1 MSGEPVNQASFL
13 EATHDAR
20 RVKDELLSSIDAS
33 DMTRC
38 GAIGEWSKKETISH
52 IP

>member
-13 EATHDAR
+13 EAIHDAR
-20 RVKDELLSSIDAS
+20 RVMDELLSGIDAS

-38 GAIGEWSKKETISH
+38 GAGGEWSTKDTISH
-52 IP
+52 IS

>member
-1 MSGEPVNQASFL
+1 MNQASFL
-13 EATHDAR
+13 EAIRDAR

-38 GAIGEWSKKETISH
+38 GAVGEWSTKETISH
-52 IP
+52 IS